1 MNKDSHAGKEH
12 GCPSEVPPD
21 RPDIFADILKPV
33 RRDIREESHDD
44 EALDDEHTEG
54 RNWAIL
60 LTLFSFLLVQIGGI
74 AVIIWLVFW

>member
-1 MNKDSHAGKEH
+1 MSKDSHAGKEH
-12 GCPSEVPPD
+12 GSPSKVPPA
-21 RPDIFADILKPV
+21 RPEMFAHILKPV
-33 RRDIREESHDD
+33 RRDIREESHD

-74 AVIIWLVFW
+74 AMIVWAIFW